1 MGLTM
6 PTITDTRQT
15 VHALLGAVRRA
26 EGHAETARTCV
37 HEIRTGTDP
46 ARWLWLPRLLG
57 ALGATVGALRDV
69 RRQARIIA
77 ADLRVVD
84 AGGAGAGIAGGDA
97 PEEGLFEC
105 YAPAVAPATPASATT
120 AVAWRGGDA
129 SEHGGADLREGSN

>member
-1 MGLTM
+1 M
-6 PTITDTRQT
+6 PTITDTRQN

-37 HEIRTGTDP
+37 HEIRTGSDP

-77 ADLRVVD
+77 ADLRVAD
-84 AGGAGAGIAGGDA
+84 SGGAGAGIAGGDA
-97 PEEGLFEC
+97 PEEGLFDSQE
-105 YAPAVAPATPASATT
+105 AAVAPAPPSTSASATS
-120 AVAWRGGDA
+120 AVASRGGDA
-129 SEHGGADLREGSN
+129 GRQG